1 MNVKARVL
9 GGGLAGCA
17 AVAVCSCGSSAPA
30 EPDAATLASTAQHA
44 VQQATSVHVDGQVS
58 DNGAPVGINLG
69 INRQGDLSGTLAENG
84 ANLNV
89 ISDGG
94 KVYVKA
100 TPEVLKQNK
109 APASACSLVC
119 GRWIQLPPAEA
130 KQITSQLTMKNLTG
144 GANGSSSTA
153 AVTEAGTTTVNGKSA
168 WVLKGAHGNLVD
180 VSSQGTPYPLRVRSG
195 HGDQGQRLYSQ
206 WNSVPKPTVPPANQ
220 IINLNGLR

>member
-1 MNVKARVL
+1 MNVKVRVL
-9 GGGLAGCA
+9 AGGLAGCA
-17 AVAVCSCGSSAPA
+17 AVAVSGCGSSAPRRA
-30 EPDAATLASTAQHA
+30 RRRTLASTAQHA
-44 VQQATSVHVDGQVS
+44 VQQATSVHVDGKVS
-58 DNGAPVGINLG
+58 DNGTPVGINLG
-69 INRQGDLSGTLAENG
+69 INRQGDLSGTVPENG
-84 ANLNV
+84 ANLDV

-100 TPEVLKQNK
+100 TPEFLKQNK

-153 AVTEAGTTTVNGKSA
+153 KVTEAGTTTVNGKSA
-168 WVLKGAHGNLVD
+168 WVLKGADGNLVD

-195 HGDQGQRLYSQ
+195 QGNQGQLLYSQ
-206 WNSVPKPTVPPANQ
+206 WNSVPKPAVPPANQ